1 MKVTLNYFRFLKE
14 PAAAAAASAS
24 AADGGG
30 CDYDGGHVHSLDEK
44 LPTLAASL
52 GLVVLIR
59 KSRWD
64 CSCSLFD

>member
-14 PAAAAAASAS
+14 PAAASAS
-24 AADGGG
+24 AV
-30 CDYDGGHVHSLDEK
+30 DGGHVHSLDEK
-44 LPTLAASL
+44 LLTLAASL

-64 CSCSLFD
+64 CSCSLFG